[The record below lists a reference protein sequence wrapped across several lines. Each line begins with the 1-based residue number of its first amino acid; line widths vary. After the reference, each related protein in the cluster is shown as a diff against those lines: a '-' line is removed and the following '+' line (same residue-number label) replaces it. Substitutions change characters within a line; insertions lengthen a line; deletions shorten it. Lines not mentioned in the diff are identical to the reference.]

1 MVCRITDYMRIE
13 WVTPSLRATDKP
25 SLLLEFSSLIC
36 SSQLHLDLKQIH
48 SKLIERELKASTGA
62 DHGVA
67 IPHATIEGS
76 HHLMVAFGKSENGIP
91 FAALDNED
99 SKLFFVVLAPTKPDP
114 HQASYLQIISAICR
128 LMRSSSLRER
138 LLRAQTPDA
147 ILEII
152 QKEEDLK
159 LSAPAVSVT
168 P

>member
-13 WVTPSLRATDKP
+13 WVTPALKATDKP
-25 SLLLEFSSLIC
+25 SLLLEFSSLVC
-36 SSQLHLDLKQIH
+36 SSQAHLDLREIH
-48 SKLIERELKASTGA
+48 SKLMERELKASTGA

-76 HHLMVAFGKSENGIP
+76 HQLMVAFGRSQNGIP

-99 SKLFFVVLAPTKPDP
+99 SKLFFVVLAPAVPSP
-114 HQASYLQIISAICR
+114 NQASYLQIISAICR

-138 LLRAQTPDA
+138 LLRAQTSEA
-147 ILEII
+147 ILELL

-159 LSAPAVSVT
+159 LSAPTVSVT